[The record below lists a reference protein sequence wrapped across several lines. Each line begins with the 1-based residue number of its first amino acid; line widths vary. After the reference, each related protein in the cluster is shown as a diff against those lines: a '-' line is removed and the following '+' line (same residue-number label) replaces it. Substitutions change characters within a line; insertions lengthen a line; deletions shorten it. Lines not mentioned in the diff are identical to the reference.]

1 MRRRLLALLASLG
14 LIGAVMAGV
23 AVLRDG
29 APATATPVAPL
40 RAGADGVIYD
50 AEDRPVRLVGFTW
63 TGTEIG
69 GRDDQE
75 KAADACGA
83 TWRVPADPIGNQYGN
98 YDNMYADIRASGY
111 NVLRVPVSWNNL
123 EPVAPV
129 WDETSDT
136 YTHTWNPVYV
146 TGLKSMVRKARAA
159 GLLVILDMHQD
170 LWSPALHNITTLE
183 GKNPRCEGA
192 GMPRWLYP
200 TLDVKKDTTE
210 KDDVRDAANWFFRN
224 VHDPLCTVTRADPW
238 QLLYAAWDQLAY
250 QFSAQSGFA
259 DHGAVVGAD
268 LLNEPYIKHV
278 GGSPADGQSVLEAS
292 GTRLQALYS
301 ALAPAITARNPGWLL
316 FFQDSTGGY
325 DSANPTDRETPTMTE
340 KPSKPGNWVYSVH
353 LSNTIHGT
361 FADGVPQHD
370 DFGVTLADKALA
382 NARAWGV
389 PLFIGEFTTFTRQ
402 TDVTKLTESDMEQT
416 ANFLSWAKAHRVG
429 WTYWAY
435 VSPDPSMSLIDY
447 KTNQTIPVVKAALDA
462 GLDAPASNQPPV
474 ASFTSTCVGL
484 ACSFDAVPST
494 DPDGSDFSYALGVRR
509 RDHGFGVCAQ
519 HVFARARTYG
529 VTLTVT
535 DDRGATAHEDGR
547 GDPVQ
552 GIGPL
557 RIGFVHPDRVR
568 WLGVADTGGSWVH
581 GGLAGVRRE
590 RERRHHDTG
599 EAGPRY
605 GPSSSA
611 MCRPAPPTSGDSN
624 RGQGADRGWHVRI
637 RGGPPSAGVRG
648 LPQRRF
654 ACYRPER
661 SVISMVR
668 TSAKGQETDVTGEAV
683 VAGLTV
689 PHQAGVRIRFQA
701 IGTQPTT
708 VQAKVWL
715 ASRGGSPTHGRPP
728 QRTPPSRCR
737 NRAPSG

>member
-1 MRRRLLALLASLG
+1 
-14 LIGAVMAGV
+14 
-23 AVLRDG
+23 
-29 APATATPVAPL
+29 
-40 RAGADGVIYD
+40 VIYD

-75 KAADACGA
+75 KAADACGV

-98 YDNMYADIRASGY
+98 YDSMYADIRASGY

-129 WDETSDT
+129 WDETSNS

-170 LWSPALHNITTLE
+170 LWSPALHNITTLK
-183 GKNPRCEGA
+183 GKKPRCEGA

-250 QFSAQSGFA
+250 QFSAQSGFP
-259 DHGAVVGAD
+259 DYGAVVGAD
-268 LLNEPYIKHV
+268 LFNEPYIEYV

-325 DSANPTDRETPTMTE
+325 DAANPTDRETPTMTE

-353 LSNTIHGT
+353 LSNALHGT
-361 FADGVPQHD
+361 FADGVPRHD

-389 PLFIGEFTTFTRQ
+389 PLFIGEFTTFTRK

-416 ANFLSWAKAHRVG
+416 AKFLSWATAHRVG
-429 WTYWAY
+429 WAFWAY
-435 VSPDPSMSLIDY
+435 VSPDASMSLIDFR
-447 KTNQTIPVVKAALDA
+447 TNRPIPVVKSALDA

-474 ASFTSTCVGL
+474 ASFTSMCVGL
-484 ACSFDAVPST
+484 ACSFDAGPST
-494 DPDGSDFSYALGVRR
+494 DPDGSAFSYHWA
-509 RDHGFGVCAQ
+509 FGDRSTGSGSAPS

-535 DDRGATAHEDGR
+535 DDRGAAATTTAAVTPSRGSALYASDSFTRIASDGW
-547 GDPVQ
+547 
-552 GIGPL
+552 GI
-557 RIGFVHPDRVR
+557 
-568 WLGVADTGGSWVH
+568 ADTGGSWST
-581 GGLAGVRRE
+581 GGSPGFAVSGNVGTMTLARPGLGRSILLGDVSSTTTDVQVTATADKVATGGGTYVSVVGRRVPGSGDYRAKVRLLP
-590 RERRHHDTG
+590 TG
-599 EAGPRY
+599 E
-605 GPSSSA
+605 
-611 MCRPAPPTSGDSN
+611 
-624 RGQGADRGWHVRI
+624 V
-637 RGGPPSAGVRG
+637 G
-648 LPQRRF
+648 L
-654 ACYRPER
+654 
-661 SVISMVR
+661 SMVR
-668 TSAKGQETDVTGEAV
+668 TSAKGKETDVTGESV
-683 VAGLTV
+683 VAGLAV
-689 PHQAGVRIRFQA
+689 PHLAGVRIRFQA
-701 IGTQPTT
+701 VGTQPTT
-708 VQAKVWL
+708 VRAKVWL
-715 ASRGGSPTHGRPP
+715 ASGREPDAWAATATDSTEPLQEPGAVGLMGYLSRSATNAPTVVRFDDFQAGPTT
-728 QRTPPSRCR
+728 Q
-737 NRAPSG
+737 